1 MHIEARF
8 YETYELCAVVD
19 AVLTNRFDHLIKL
32 EGFTCDV
39 QWAAWVQ
46 PYTQYSVFHQF
57 IEFIVR
63 NVHDE
68 QAEAVDMAERKGV
81 EAAFADIPAAL
92 DDLKPVKLPIEA
104 AFDRYGIDYQSFG
117 EFLGDSGRRF
127 QNADEDDIYE
137 FMNEI
142 RLSEAYVK
150 LLDQMVKEVF
160 HVLFQNRSLLLT
172 FNEYI
177 SDILSNACLGDSE
190 DLDLSRFISGG
201 VLRRVRPPV
210 WAQRAVFFRDRG
222 RCVLC
227 DQDLSGLTN
236 LANVENY
243 DHIVPLSRFGLNDV
257 SNLQLLCESCN
268 QHEKRDGSA
277 VTSNRYQSWYRYD

>member
-1 MHIEARF
+1 MHIQARF

-19 AVLTNRFDHLIKL
+19 AVLVNRVDHLLKL
-32 EGFTCDV
+32 EGFHCDD
-39 QWAAWVQ
+39 QWTAWVE
-46 PYTQYSVFHQF
+46 PYRQYSVFHQF

-63 NVHDE
+63 DLHAE
-68 QAEAVDMAERKGV
+68 QADAVDMAERKKMM
-81 EAAFADIPAAL
+81 AAFANIPAAL
-92 DDLKPVKLPIEA
+92 DDLKPDKLPIEA
-104 AFDRYGIDYQSFG
+104 AFDHYGIEYQSFG
-117 EFLGDSGRRF
+117 QFLEDDGRRF
-127 QNADEDDIYE
+127 QDADENDIYE

-142 RLSEAYVK
+142 RFSEAYEQ
-150 LLDQMVKEVF
+150 LLDQTVKEVF
-160 HVLFQNRSLLLT
+160 HILFQNRNLLLT
-172 FNEYI
+172 FNEYV
-177 SDILSNACLGDSE
+177 SDILSNVRLDDTD
-190 DLDLSRFISGG
+190 DLNPSMFTSSG
-201 VLRRVRPPV
+201 VLKRVKPPV
-210 WAQRAVFFRDRG
+210 WAQRAAFFRDRG

-277 VTSNRYQSWYRYD
+277 ITSNRYQSWYDYG